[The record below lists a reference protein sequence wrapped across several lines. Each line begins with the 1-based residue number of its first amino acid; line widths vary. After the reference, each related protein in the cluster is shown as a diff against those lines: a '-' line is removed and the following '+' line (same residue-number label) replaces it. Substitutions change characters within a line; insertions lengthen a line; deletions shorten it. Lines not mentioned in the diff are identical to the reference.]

1 MEYKDYYKIMGLE
14 KSANQDEIKRAYRKL
29 ARKYH
34 PDVSKEPDAEQKFK
48 EVGEAYE
55 VLKDP
60 QKRAA
65 YDRIG
70 SQWREG
76 QPFTPPPGWDVGFEF
91 SGGGFT
97 GGDTTGF
104 SDFFETLFGR
114 GGSFGVGKKT
124 YNRPFSS
131 QGHDHRAKILID
143 LEDAYKGASRLISL
157 QIPELDQNGHII
169 NNSRTLNVKIP
180 KGVKAGQQIRLT
192 GQGGPGIGKGR
203 QGDLYL
209 EIAFRKHSIFH
220 AEGSDI
226 LLDLPLAPWEAALGA
241 TVTVPTLGGVV
252 ELKIPPGSQADQK
265 LRLKG
270 RGLPGNPPGDQFVVL
285 KIVTP
290 PARTDAEKALYEQM
304 ARTMPLNPRT
314 AWGEYTASGE

>member
-1 MEYKDYYKIMGLE
+1 MEYKDYYKIMGVE
-14 KSANQDEIKRAYRKL
+14 KTATQDEIKRAYRKL

-34 PDVSKEPDAEQKFK
+34 PDVSKEPNAEQKFK

-70 SQWREG
+70 SQWCEG
-76 QPFTPPPGWDVGFEF
+76 QPFTPPPDWDAGFEF

-97 GGDTTGF
+97 GGDTSGF

-114 GGSFGVGKKT
+114 GAPFGASRQA
-124 YNRPFSS
+124 YSRHFSA
-131 QGHDHRAKILID
+131 QGQDHRAKILID
-143 LEDAYKGASRLISL
+143 LEDAYHGASRLISL
-157 QIPELDQNGHII
+157 QIPELDETGRMI
-169 NNSRTLNVKIP
+169 NKTRTLNVKIP

-209 EIAFRKHSIFH
+209 EIAFRKHCHFH
-220 AEGSDI
+220 AEGLDI
-226 LLDLPLAPWEAALGA
+226 YLELPVTPWEAALGA
-241 TVTVPTLGGVV
+241 TVAVPTLGGAV
-252 ELKIPPGSQADQK
+252 ELKIPPGSQTGHK

-270 RGLPGNPPGDQFVVL
+270 RGLPGNPPGDQFAVL
-285 KIVTP
+285 KVVVP
-290 PARTDAEKALYEQM
+290 SAKSDADKAIYEQM
-304 ARTMPLNPRT
+304 ARAMPLNPRV
-314 AWGEYTASGE
+314 GMGV

>member
-1 MEYKDYYKIMGLE
+1 MEYQDYYKIMGVE
-14 KSANQDEIKRAYRKL
+14 KTATQDEIKRAYRKL

-48 EVGEAYE
+48 KVGEAYE

-76 QPFTPPPGWDVGFEF
+76 QPFTPPPDWDAGFEF

-97 GGDTTGF
+97 GGDTSGF

-114 GGSFGVGKKT
+114 GGPFGAGKQA
-124 YNRPFSS
+124 YSRQFSA
-131 QGHDHRAKILID
+131 QGQDHRAKILID
-143 LEDAYKGASRLISL
+143 LEDAYHGASRLISL
-157 QIPELDQNGHII
+157 QIPELDETGRVI
-169 NNSRTLNVKIP
+169 NKTRTLNVKIP

-209 EIAFRKHSIFH
+209 EVAFRKHRYFH
-220 AEGSDI
+220 AEGLDI
-226 LLDLPLAPWEAALGA
+226 YLELPVTPWEAALGIA
-241 TVTVPTLGGVV
+241 VAVPTLGGAV
-252 ELKIPPGSQADQK
+252 ELKIPPGSQTGHK

-270 RGLPGNPPGDQFVVL
+270 RGLPGNPPGDQFAVL
-285 KIVTP
+285 KVVVP
-290 PARTDAEKALYEQM
+290 PAKTSADKAIYEQM
-304 ARTMPLNPRT
+304 ARSMPLNPRV
-314 AWGEYTASGE
+314 GMGV

>member
-1 MEYKDYYKIMGLE
+1 MEYKDYYKIMGVE
-14 KSANQDEIKRAYRKL
+14 KTATQDEIKRAYRKL

-76 QPFTPPPGWDVGFEF
+76 QPFTPPPDWDVGFEF

-97 GGDTTGF
+97 GGDTSGF
-104 SDFFETLFGR
+104 SDFFESLFGR
-114 GGSFGVGKKT
+114 GGPFGAGRQAYSRSF
-124 YNRPFSS
+124 SA
-131 QGHDHRAKILID
+131 QGQDHRAKILID
-143 LEDAYKGASRLISL
+143 LEDAYHGASRLISL
-157 QIPELDQNGHII
+157 QIPELDEAGRMI
-169 NNSRTLNVKIP
+169 NKTRTLNVKIP
-180 KGVKAGQQIRLT
+180 KGVKTGQQIRLT
-192 GQGGPGIGKGR
+192 GQGGPGIGNGR

-209 EIAFRKHSIFH
+209 EIAFRKHRLFH
-220 AEGSDI
+220 AEGLDI
-226 LLDLPLAPWEAALGA
+226 YLELPVTPWEVALGA
-241 TVTVPTLGGVV
+241 TVAVPTLGGAV
-252 ELKIPPGSQADQK
+252 ELKIPPGSQTGHK

-270 RGLPGNPPGDQFVVL
+270 RGLPGNPPGDQFAVL
-285 KIVTP
+285 KVVVP
-290 PARTDAEKALYEQM
+290 PAKSDADKAIYEQM
-304 ARTMPLNPRT
+304 AKAMPLNPRV
-314 AWGEYTASGE
+314 GMGV